1 VKERYTIDASV
12 WVAALLPTDTHHQ
25 SSRDVL
31 VHLMAQN
38 APIICP
44 TLILPEVAAAV
55 ARNTDRDDLAIQGS
69 ESVRDFPGMTLRPLE
84 HDLAMKAARLAAIH
98 RLVDQMR
105 RSSRGVCGNIVEGFA
120 KRRYEKVFKNALN
133 DSLGESEET
142 KLWLD
147 FALDCDYMQDEEHK
161 RLTVGYGQVSAMLWT
176 LMTKW
181 ETFG

>member
-1 VKERYTIDASV
+1 MKERYTIDASV

-31 VHLMAQN
+31 VRLMAQN

-44 TLILPEVAAAV
+44 TLILLEVAAAV

-98 RLVDQMR
+98 RLVDQKR

-120 KRRYEKVFKNALN
+120 KRRYEAVFKNSLN
-133 DSLGESEET
+133 DSLANPKRRNSGWISPLIASMLQPT
-142 KLWLD
+142 STSGSPLATD
-147 FALDCDYMQDEEHK
+147 RSALCSG
-161 RLTVGYGQVSAMLWT
+161 R
-176 LMTKW
+176 
-181 ETFG
+181 